1 MQAIEQSQKFKV
13 TQWNTVAM
21 WVYNNLGDTCSI
33 CKNPLNEACINCQAN
48 PENYEPGQCK
58 KVLGQCNHCFHNHYH
73 LSFFRNLK
81 LQHYCTKW
89 LLQNVSKKNMG

>member
-48 PENYEPGQCK
+48 PDNYDPGQCK
-58 KVLGQCNHCFHNHYH
+58 
-73 LSFFRNLK
+73 
-81 LQHYCTKW
+81 
-89 LLQNVSKKNMG
+89 